1 MDFEKLNQI
10 LYGEPKVDYE
20 NELNKEQLEAVRTL
34 EGPVLIIAGA
44 GSGKTRTLTY
54 RLSNMV
60 EKGVT
65 PERILL
71 LTFTNKAADEMVSR
85 AKGMLDERC
94 GRVTACTYHSF
105 CANILRRHAEMIGI
119 DNSFVIHDTGD
130 SIDTINL
137 VRSNLGHAR
146 DNDFPKG
153 KELAGMFGM
162 HVNKG
167 LSFEDIIQL
176 DYKKYKGYADEVES
190 MFHEYNGYKLEH
202 CILDYDD
209 LLIQMNRLLTEHPD
223 VRKSLSDRYQYIMVD
238 EYQDSNALQLEMLT
252 LMRSCGNNN
261 LCVVGDDFQS
271 IYGFRGSEVKNIL
284 NFPKQFEGCKI
295 ITLNKNYRSNQ
306 EILDLANAV
315 TENAEE
321 KYDKQLEGLCHKN
334 AKPVTVIANDG
345 MASSKFVLAKIL
357 EYKDAGV
364 PLSEIAVLIRR
375 AADSFELEGMLAKA
389 SSYYGIT
396 YQKFGGLKFLEKTH
410 IKDILAYIKILI
422 NPMDEVSWFR
432 LFQLYPNIGPV
443 YARRLSEG
451 IIKNGLEE
459 LIDKRHTSKKY
470 GKHMPELYKAV
481 SELRNME
488 FQNQINTII
497 NKYYV
502 EAREC
507 TINSQ
512 TEAAARESRDE
523 LKQDI
528 NEAQILIELADGY
541 KSATSFI
548 TDLTLDAKNKDADKE
563 SLTISTIHSAKGL
576 EFQVVFVLNCLEGT
590 FPCIKA
596 RPDTNEG
603 NRRAKEELAEERRVF
618 YVAITRA
625 KEDLY
630 LMCPKV
636 ISKFG
641 HYEEGT
647 ISRFIAEDNIYR
659 NLTEIE
665 QIKNYDYY

>member
-1 MDFEKLNQI
+1 MDFDMLNEI
-10 LYGEPKVDYE
+10 LYGGSKVDYE

-60 EKGVT
+60 EKGIN

-71 LTFTNKAADEMVSR
+71 LTFTNKAAEEMVSR

-94 GRVTACTYHSF
+94 EKVTACTYHSF
-105 CANILRRHAEMIGI
+105 CANILRRHAGMIGI

-153 KELAGMFGM
+153 RELSAMFGM

-167 LSFEDIIQL
+167 MDFESIIEM
-176 DYKKYKGYADEVES
+176 DYKKYKGYHEEVEN
-190 MFHEYNGYKLEH
+190 MFHEYNRYKLEH
-202 CILDYDD
+202 NILDYDD
-209 LLIQMNRLLTEHPD
+209 LLIQMNRLLSECPD
-223 VRKSLSDRYQYIMVD
+223 VKKSLSDRYQYIMVD

-252 LMRSCGNNN
+252 LMRSCGNSN

-284 NFPKQFEGCKI
+284 NFPKHFKGCKTI
-295 ITLNKNYRSNQ
+295 ILNKNYRSNQ

-315 TENAEE
+315 TEHADE
-321 KYDKQLEGLCHKN
+321 KYDKHLEGLCHKGT
-334 AKPVTVIANDG
+334 KPITIIADEG
-345 MASSKFVLAKIL
+345 STASKFVLTKIL

-375 AADSFELEGMLAKA
+375 ASDSFELEGMLTKA
-389 SSYYGIT
+389 ASYYGIE
-396 YQKFGGLKFLEKTH
+396 YQKFGGVKFLEKTH
-410 IKDILAYIKILI
+410 IKDILAYLKILI
-422 NPMDEVSWFR
+422 NPKDEVSWFR

-459 LIDKRHTSKKY
+459 LTDKRHTSKKY
-470 GKHMPELYKAV
+470 GKHMPELYKAI
-481 SELRNME
+481 SELRDME
-488 FQNQINTII
+488 FQNQIDAIV
-497 NKYYV
+497 NKYYI

-507 TINSQ
+507 MISTQ
-512 TEAAARESRDE
+512 TERAASENKSG

-528 NEAQILIELADGY
+528 EEAQILIELADGY
-541 KSATSFI
+541 KSAASFI
-548 TDLTLDAKNKDADKE
+548 TDLTLDAKGRDADGE

-576 EFQVVFVLNCLEGT
+576 EFKVVFVLNCVEGV
-590 FPCIKA
+590 FPCVKQ
-596 RPDTNEG
+596 RPPTEEG
-603 NRRAKEELAEERRVF
+603 YRRMDEELAEERRVF

-630 LMCPKV
+630 LMCPQV

-641 HYEEGT
+641 HYEEGKL
-647 ISRFIAEDNIYR
+647 SRFIEEDDIYAEF
-659 NLTEIE
+659 TET
-665 QIKNYDYY
+665 QRVGKYDFF